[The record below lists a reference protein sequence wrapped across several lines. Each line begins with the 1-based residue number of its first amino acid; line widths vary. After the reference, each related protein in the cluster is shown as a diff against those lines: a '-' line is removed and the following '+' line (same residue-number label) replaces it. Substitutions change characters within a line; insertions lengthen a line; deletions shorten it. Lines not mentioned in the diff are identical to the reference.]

1 MADATKHIM
10 AKLDLH
16 NQQLKRFAVD
26 NSDDLPTGVPG
37 QLVFRQEHLWLYDGE
52 LWVQVSDSVI
62 LQDYQ
67 TRDEKD
73 QAGGYLGIGEN
84 GKVSV
89 GFIPTGNYPN
99 QLPLLKAEIRDG
111 QSIRFSQEDG
121 GFVAFDVSRLYTY
134 RGTCSSAELDL
145 ITDPLVGD
153 VWNLTDDR
161 VWRGHNYTAGTSWA
175 WEGTWSLS
183 QSGADATVFTDLIST
198 QWYYTGVR
206 WAVDRGLM
214 AGISGTVF
222 SCNTSMT
229 RAMMATVLYRY
240 EGEPDTDYVLAF
252 LDVPSGQ
259 WYSLPISWAADKGI
273 VNGIG
278 GGKFGLN
285 NQITREQIATMLYRY
300 AGEYRGLDVS
310 VRGDLTVFPDAD
322 DVSAYAREA
331 LSWAVGAGIIG
342 GSDGW
347 LLPQDNAT
355 RAQVALMLQRF
366 DALVS

>member
-1 MADATKHIM
+1 MRKLTALILALALSLVTVGAMA
-10 AKLDLH
+10 
-16 NQQLKRFAVD
+16 
-26 NSDDLPTGVPG
+26 
-37 QLVFRQEHLWLYDGE
+37 
-52 LWVQVSDSVI
+52 
-62 LQDYQ
+62 
-67 TRDEKD
+67 
-73 QAGGYLGIGEN
+73 AGG
-84 GKVSV
+84 
-89 GFIPTGNYPN
+89 
-99 QLPLLKAEIRDG
+99 
-111 QSIRFSQEDG
+111 
-121 GFVAFDVSRLYTY
+121 
-134 RGTCSSAELDL
+134 SA
-145 ITDPLVGD
+145 TDPLISLSY
-153 VWNLTDDR
+153 LTGTYKTQLDTQIKDR
-161 VWRGHNYTAGTSWA
+161 VETGTSQTYQDALNKLNEVGSAYLSGGQSGTWSTSSGYAARTGSRGDALTLSAGSGVLVSAGSASASAPLVDVTAGTVLPAGSTLTAGHRYLNGEESSVVVTVKSDSISWA

-310 VRGDLTVFPDAD
+310 ARGDLTAFPDAD